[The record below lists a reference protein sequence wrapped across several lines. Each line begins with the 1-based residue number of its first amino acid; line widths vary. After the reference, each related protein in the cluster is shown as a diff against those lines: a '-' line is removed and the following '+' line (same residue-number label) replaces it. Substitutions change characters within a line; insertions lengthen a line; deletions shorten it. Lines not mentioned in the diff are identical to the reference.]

1 MPKKKSK
8 PSVVGL
14 FSGCGGLD
22 LGFKQAGF
30 DILWANDFDK
40 DSVETYKNNIGDHIV
55 LGDITKI
62 SSKEIPSNFDV
73 LLGGFPCQG
82 FSVAN
87 TKRSMKDERNFLYL
101 EMLRIIKDKKPKF
114 FVAENV
120 KGLLSMEKGAVIEM
134 IVRDFE
140 KIGYKVDYRLLTASD
155 YGVPQHRQRV
165 FIIGNS

>member
-8 PSVVGL
+8 PTVVGL

-40 DSVETYKNNIGDHIV
+40 DSVESYKNNIGDHIV
-55 LGDITKI
+55 LGDITQI
-62 SSKEIPSNFDV
+62 PSKEIPSNFDV

-87 TKRSMKDERNFLYL
+87 IKRSMKDERNFLYL
-101 EMLRIIKDKKPKF
+101 DYYLDF
-114 FVAENV
+114 LV
-120 KGLLSMEKGAVIEM
+120 M
-134 IVRDFE
+134 I
-140 KIGYKVDYRLLTASD
+140 LAL
-155 YGVPQHRQRV
+155 
-165 FIIGNS
+165 